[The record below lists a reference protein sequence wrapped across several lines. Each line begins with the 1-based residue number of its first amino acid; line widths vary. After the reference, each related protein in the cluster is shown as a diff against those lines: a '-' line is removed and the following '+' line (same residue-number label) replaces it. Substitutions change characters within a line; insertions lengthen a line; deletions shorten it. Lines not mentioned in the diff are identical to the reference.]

1 MEEIPESL
9 EALCDYIV
17 KYADVIYV
25 REQIDGKWGSYSL
38 TEIPAKLALKWA
50 MTFIKEGR
58 IPYRIIEES
67 SK

>member
-9 EALCDYIV
+9 EALCDYII
-17 KYADVIYV
+17 KYADNIYI

-38 TEIPAKLALKWA
+38 TEIPTKLALKWA
-50 MTFIKEGR
+50 MIFIKEGR